1 MSSDASP
8 IIVVGG
14 GPVGMTAAH
23 ALSRAGIDFV
33 LLESRS
39 TIVLDAGSNLVLSPT
54 GLRALSQFG
63 ILPALNKVSSPL
75 AKFRRFDHKGRDI
88 GDTLFFTYV
97 QKNHGE
103 FPRVI
108 SRHDLMQVLWDAL
121 PAEAAAKVYANKK
134 VSHIRTTETGVVVH
148 CADGTTYLGSTV
160 IGADGTYSC
169 VRKYIDAMASDDET
183 KDGAAAD
190 KTATKEAPP
199 PPPPPFLTTYRC
211 LWVRFPM
218 LPGVVAGDASESH
231 GPVAT
236 TQYFA
241 GEETAVVG
249 VYEKLEEPT
258 RRPRRYT
265 ADDEAAFVAEW
276 SHLPLTGG
284 AGGLTLGE
292 AYAKKQQSGL
302 VNLEEGVA
310 PNWTHGGRAVLVGDA
325 AHKFTPS
332 TGAGC
337 NNGIIDVVV
346 LANKLNR
353 AFASSA
359 SPRAPSAG
367 ELAPVFQEYQDAR
380 REAVASS
387 CRLSGNAT
395 ATATW
400 DTLLLKLL
408 DLYILSSRLV
418 QKFFVSRIASIAAA
432 TPVFNYIEGKEEFMG
447 VVPWACAIPSSQ
459 KGL

>member
-1 MSSDASP
+1 MSAAAP
-8 IIVVGG
+8 VIVVGG

-33 LLESRS
+33 LLESRP

-63 ILPALNKVSSPL
+63 ILPALNKASSPL
-75 AKFRRFDHKGRDI
+75 PKFRRFDHHGRDI

-97 QKNHGE
+97 KQNHGE
-103 FPRVI
+103 YPRVI

-121 PAEAAAKVYANKK
+121 PAEAASKMHTGKK

-148 CADGTTYLGSTV
+148 CADGTSYVGSMV
-160 IGADGTYSC
+160 IGADGTYSA
-169 VRKYIDAMASDDET
+169 VRKYIDAMVIEDET
-183 KDGAAAD
+183 KGGAAE
-190 KTATKEAPP
+190 KTANQEA
-199 PPPPPFLTTYRC
+199 PFLTTYRC

-265 ADDEAAFVAEW
+265 AEDEAAFVAKW

-284 AGGLTLGE
+284 AGLTLGE
-292 AYAKKQQSGL
+292 AYAQKQQSGL

-310 PNWTHGGRAVLVGDA
+310 PNWSHEGRAVLVGDA

-346 LANKLNR
+346 LANKLNQ
-353 AFASSA
+353 AFASSELP
-359 SPRAPSAG
+359 SPD
-367 ELAPVFQEYQDAR
+367 ELATAFNEYQNTR
-380 REAVASS
+380 KEAVASS

-400 DTLLLKLL
+400 DSFLLKIL
-408 DLYILSSRLV
+408 DLYILSSQLV
-418 QKFFVSRIASIAAA
+418 QKFFVSRIASIAANA
-432 TPVFNYIEGKEEFMG
+432 PVFNYIEGKEEFKG
-447 VVPWACAIPSSQ
+447 AVPWACAIPSQ

>member
-1 MSSDASP
+1 MSAAASP
-8 IIVVGG
+8 VIVVGG

-75 AKFRRFDHKGRDI
+75 AKFRRFDHQGRNI
-88 GDTLFFTYV
+88 GDTMFFTYV
-97 QKNHGE
+97 QQNHGE
-103 FPRVI
+103 YPRVI
-108 SRHDLMQVLWDAL
+108 SRHDLMQVLWDSL
-121 PAEAAAKVYANKK
+121 PAETASKLHTNKK
-134 VSHIRTTETGVVVH
+134 VSHIRTTETGVAVH
-148 CADGTTYLGSTV
+148 CADGTSYLGSMV
-160 IGADGTYSC
+160 IGADGTYSA
-169 VRKYIDAMASDDET
+169 VRKYIDAMASQDEV
-183 KDGAAAD
+183 KDEAAQKA
-190 KTATKEAPP
+190 AGQEE
-199 PPPPPFLTTYRC
+199 PFLTTYRC

-231 GPVAT
+231 GPLAT

-258 RRPRRYT
+258 RHPRRYT
-265 ADDEAAFVAEW
+265 ADDEAAFVAKW
-276 SHLPLTGG
+276 GHLPLTNG
-284 AGGLTLGE
+284 ASLTLRE
-292 AYAKKQQSGL
+292 AYAQKQQSGL

-346 LANKLNR
+346 LANKLNQ
-353 AFASSA
+353 AFASSQ
-359 SPRAPSAG
+359 APSTD
-367 ELAPVFQEYQDAR
+367 ELATAFLEYQNTR
-380 REAVASS
+380 QEAVAST
-387 CRLSGNAT
+387 CRLSGGAT

-400 DTLLLKLL
+400 DTFLLKVL
-408 DLYILSSRLV
+408 DLYIFSLQLV
-418 QKFFVSRIASIAAA
+418 QKLFVNRIASIAAN
-432 TPVFNYIEGKEEFMG
+432 TPVFNYIEGKEEIKG
-447 VVPWACAIPSSQ
+447 AVPWACAIPSFQSQ

>member
-1 MSSDASP
+1 MAAAASP
-8 IIVVGG
+8 VIVVGG

-23 ALSRAGIDFV
+23 ALSRAGIDFI

-75 AKFRRFDHKGRDI
+75 AKFRRFDHQRRDI

-97 QKNHGE
+97 QQNHGE

-121 PAEAAAKVYANKK
+121 PAETASKLHTNKK

-148 CADGTTYLGSTV
+148 CADGTSYLGSMV
-160 IGADGTYSC
+160 IGADGTYSS
-169 VRKYIDAMASDDET
+169 VRKYIDAMVSQDET
-183 KDGAAAD
+183 KDEAAE
-190 KTATKEAPP
+190 KTAEKEA
-199 PPPPPFLTTYRC
+199 PFLTTYRC

-258 RRPRRYT
+258 RHPRRWT
-265 ADDEAAFVAEW
+265 ADDEAAFVDKW
-276 SHLPLTGG
+276 GHLPLTNGDS
-284 AGGLTLGE
+284 LTLRE
-292 AYAKKQQSGL
+292 AYAQKQQSGL

-310 PNWTHGGRAVLVGDA
+310 PNWNHGGRAVLVGDA

-346 LANKLNR
+346 LANKLNQ
-353 AFASSA
+353 AFASSKV
-359 SPRAPSAG
+359 PSTD
-367 ELAPVFQEYQDAR
+367 ELATAFHDYQNTR
-380 REAVASS
+380 QEAVASS

-400 DTLLLKLL
+400 DTFLLKIL
-408 DLYILSSRLV
+408 DLYILSSQLV
-418 QKFFVSRIASIAAA
+418 QRFFVSRIASIAASA
-432 TPVFNYIEGKEEFMG
+432 PVFNYIEGKEEIKG
-447 VVPWACAIPSSQ
+447 AVPWACAIPSGQPQ
-459 KGL
+459 K